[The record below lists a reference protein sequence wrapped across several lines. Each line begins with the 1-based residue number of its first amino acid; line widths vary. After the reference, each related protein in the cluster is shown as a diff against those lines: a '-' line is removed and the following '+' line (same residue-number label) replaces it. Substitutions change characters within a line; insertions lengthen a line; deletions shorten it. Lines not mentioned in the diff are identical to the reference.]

1 MHLSQLVGY
10 HLFRSKLVEVAF
22 VLVSGLD
29 CLAEKCR
36 VKADFDG

>member
-1 MHLSQLVGY
+1 MHLSQLVDD

-22 VLVSGLD
+22 VLISALD
-29 CLAEKCR
+29 CFAEKCR